1 MCDKIKNASIEWL
14 DERTPISKKFDDPYF
29 SVFDGLEET
38 RHVFLSGNNLHQRFK
53 DGFHVAELG
62 FGTGLNLLSAWQ
74 LWIELGHTTPLK
86 YTSFEA
92 FPMALKDMSQALKNW
107 PELTH
112 LTNELIHQLE
122 NGWTIKTPTLD
133 ANIIVGDARKTL
145 KTWDYYADA
154 WFLDGFSPAKNPEL
168 WEANLLNSVANH
180 TTQHGTFSTYTAAG
194 FVRRSLSNS
203 GFNVKRTKGF
213 KKKRHMSIGRKE

>member
-1 MCDKIKNASIEWL
+1 M
-14 DERTPISKKFDDPYF
+14 
-29 SVFDGLEET
+29 
-38 RHVFLSGNNLHQRFK
+38 SGNNLHQRFK

-154 WFLDGFSPAKNPEL
+154 WFLASPQLKL
-168 WEANLLNSVANH
+168 I
-180 TTQHGTFSTYTAAG
+180 AAQNMILHSYPQIHQDKSPSSS
-194 FVRRSLSNS
+194 SLS
-203 GFNVKRTKGF
+203 
-213 KKKRHMSIGRKE
+213 

>member
-1 MCDKIKNASIEWL
+1 M
-14 DERTPISKKFDDPYF
+14 
-29 SVFDGLEET
+29 
-38 RHVFLSGNNLHQRFK
+38 
-53 DGFHVAELG
+53 
-62 FGTGLNLLSAWQ
+62 
-74 LWIELGHTTPLK
+74 
-86 YTSFEA
+86 
-92 FPMALKDMSQALKNW
+92 
-107 PELTH
+107 
-112 LTNELIHQLE
+112 TNELIHQLE

-133 ANIIVGDARKTL
+133 ANIIIGDARKTL
-145 KTWDYYADA
+145 KTWDHYADA